1 MGCSIIMPSNEHYSM
16 DFSSPIPL
24 HKGQCLW
31 LCFCKVSFP
40 VSQLMTAHG
49 ASLSCCV
56 AAFSSTEMGSSG
68 TGGIWDLLNTTQH
81 VLARPGDSSQGVG
94 FMSQTPH
101 RAATGVGNIMALMS
115 SVCTEATGRTSLRR
129 NCL

>member
-1 MGCSIIMPSNEHYSM
+1 MGFSIIMPSNEHCSM

-49 ASLSCCV
+49 ASLSWCV

-68 TGGIWDLLNTTQH
+68 TGGLWDLLNPTQH
-81 VLARPGDSSQGVG
+81 DQGTVLKVL
-94 FMSQTPH
+94 
-101 RAATGVGNIMALMS
+101 VL
-115 SVCTEATGRTSLRR
+115 
-129 NCL
+129 